1 MLSPAQSLHLEALAA
16 KARAHQPIALLCV
29 CLGNICRSPLAKAL
43 LQHHA
48 SARGLAPVL
57 TIDSCGTGS
66 WHVGADADPRTHLIA
81 AKHAVVLSHVA
92 RQVDEHSDHRF
103 DLILPMDQRNL
114 ADLLDLGLPAERTM
128 LFRRFDPS
136 CAALPDHKIDVTDPY
151 YGAHDG
157 FQTVFDMLDAATQ
170 GLFDRLHT
178 DKARR

>member
-1 MLSPAQSLHLEALAA
+1 
-16 KARAHQPIALLCV
+16 
-29 CLGNICRSPLAKAL
+29 
-43 LQHHA
+43 
-48 SARGLAPVL
+48 
-57 TIDSCGTGS
+57 
-66 WHVGADADPRTHLIA
+66 
-81 AKHAVVLSHVA
+81 VLSHVA
-92 RQVDEHSDHRF
+92 RQVDEHEDHRF

-136 CAALPDHKIDVTDPY
+136 CAALPDHKIDVPDPY

-170 GLFDRLHT
+170 GLFDRLYT